1 MIERKKI
8 VFEVKTPF
16 FIGEGEEYESI
27 DYVFD
32 EKFKVID
39 KSRFNK
45 KVFENEALYEKFMNI
60 ADKAKELRVFFKE
73 NVTEFLYEVDISD
86 RAKEVLSQGG
96 NVKKFIRDKF
106 TNEVIIP
113 GSTIKGAIRTALANH
128 LFHKKYYDELI
139 NENDEQRFLN
149 KIFRDGSKNA
159 QDDLLK
165 TLFVSDLKPKYY
177 KLKILRPKYY
187 IKQFDE
193 SKEMDVLEFL
203 VEGVFEGE
211 IYINKN
217 LLNKLLEYKNN
228 LEKLSFNLIEE
239 SLKDFYEDILNF
251 ESSRITNPMF
261 KFPNY
266 EEFLIKIGLHSGA
279 GAKTIK
285 DKRDIFVR
293 LSNGQKFP
301 HQSYQFSTWF
311 DEDNNAIGWG
321 RLEFKEEG

>member
-1 MIERKKI
+1 MIEKKKI
-8 VFEVKTPF
+8 ILEIKTPF

-27 DYVFD
+27 DYVLD

-39 KSRFNK
+39 KTRFNK
-45 KVFENEALYEKFMNI
+45 KVFENETLYKKFMDI
-60 ADKAKELRVFFKE
+60 ADKPNELGVFFKE
-73 NVTEFLYEVDISD
+73 NVNEFLYEVDISH

-96 NVKKFIRDKF
+96 SVKKFIRDKF

-113 GSTIKGAIRTALANH
+113 GSTIKGAIRTALANY
-128 LFHKKYYDELI
+128 LFHNRYYDELI
-139 NENDEQRFLN
+139 NENNEQKFLN
-149 KIFRDGSKNA
+149 KIFRDGSNNA

-165 TLFVSDLKPKYY
+165 TLFISDLKPKYY
-177 KLKILRPKYY
+177 RLKILRPMYY
-187 IKQFDE
+187 INQFDE
-193 SKEMDVLEFL
+193 PKEMDVLEFL

-211 IYINKN
+211 IYINEK
-217 LLNKLLEYKNN
+217 LLDKLLEHKS
-228 LEKLSFNLIEE
+228 LERLSFNLIKE

-251 ESSRITNPMF
+251 ESSRITNPIF

-285 DKRDIFVR
+285 NKRDIFVR
-293 LSNGQKFP
+293 LSNGEKFY
-301 HQSYQFSTWF
+301 HQPYQFSTWF

-321 RLEFKEEG
+321 KLEFKE